1 MPICEFCSKEYSTK
15 GNLLKHQ
22 QVTKKCVSLQ
32 NKTKKYEQ
40 MVYTCNYCEYTT
52 HLKKMLNSHI
62 IKCADTKITHYKH
75 LYEKTKDELKVLQLE
90 LKTKHLSFI
99 ENEYNQVKQQLKDNV
114 QLLLAKPSIINN
126 SSSTNSSN
134 STINKVELVLNLN
147 NDVIHQ
153 KVDDYFTLTH
163 LSDGIKGVAKFTNDF
178 IINKENGQ
186 SKYICTDVARTI
198 FKYKDD
204 NNQIQKDVK
213 ATKLKNSIKEPI
225 MIKSKRLYNDESE
238 RLLNEM
244 TIDTNSDK
252 VAIHNFNLNQ
262 LTDNF
267 LKVKNIEDYGDEYAR
282 EMILI
287 LN

>member
-1 MPICEFCSKEYSTK
+1 MPICEFCNKEYSTK

-32 NKTKKYEQ
+32 FKTKKYTQ
-40 MVYTCNYCEYTT
+40 VVHKCIYCEYTT
-52 HLKKMLNSHI
+52 PQKKMLNEHN
-62 IKCADTKITHYKH
+62 IKCADTTIKYYKH
-75 LYEKTKDELKVLQLE
+75 LYELTLDKLNVLQLE
-90 LKTKHLSFI
+90 LKNKQIMFI
-99 ENEYNQVKQQLKDNV
+99 EHEYNEVKQQLKENV
-114 QLLLAKPSIINN
+114 QLLLAKPSIINHSN
-126 SSSTNSSN
+126 S

-204 NNQIQKDVK
+204 NNQLQKDVK

-225 MIKSKRLYNDESE
+225 IIKSKRLYDVETE

-244 TIDTNSDK
+244 TMNSDN

-267 LKVKNIEDYGDEYAR
+267 LKVKHIEDYGDEYAK
-282 EMILI
+282 EMILM
-287 LN
+287 LNSS

>member
-1 MPICEFCSKEYSTK
+1 MPICEFCKKEYSTK

-32 NKTKKYEQ
+32 LKTKKYTP
-40 MVYTCNYCEYTT
+40 VVHKCTYCEYTT
-52 HLKKMLNSHI
+52 PQKKMLNAHS
-62 IKCADTKITHYKH
+62 IKCADTTIKYYKH
-75 LYEKTKDELKVLQLE
+75 LYELTLDKLNVLQLE
-90 LKTKHLSFI
+90 LKNKQIMFI
-99 ENEYNQVKQQLKDNV
+99 EHEYNEVKQQLKENV
-114 QLLLAKPSIINN
+114 QVLLAKPCIINHSN
-126 SSSTNSSN
+126 S

-204 NNQIQKDVK
+204 NNQLQKDVK

-225 MIKSKRLYNDESE
+225 IIKSKRLYDVETE

-244 TIDTNSDK
+244 TINTNGDN

-267 LKVKNIEDYGDEYAR
+267 LKVKHIEDYGDEYAK
-282 EMILI
+282 EMILM
-287 LN
+287 LNSS